1 MLIRKCLRG
10 PDLTANQRAV
20 LFWCLCPVCS
30 YKQRGEKSGQW
41 TQHLTDV
48 WQSVCVCEGSDRG
61 VFVSWFMRSVT
72 IGQPWIYAPP
82 LPNLPPNT
90 HTHSVVRWP
99 WGEVGVLMCLIAVVC
114 VWWPAVNEAVD
125 LLTLLQANTH
135 THTLLKTRARCFSA
149 LPETENCYLLCL
161 CLSGTVL
168 WSLSLLCL
176 LRLISS
182 FLKFCISRRCII
194 FLGNDLSP
202 FQTDSLFTLT

>member
-48 WQSVCVCEGSDRG
+48 WQSLCVCEGSDRG

-90 HTHSVVRWP
+90 HTHTQRSEMTVRWGGSP
-99 WGEVGVLMCLIAVVC
+99 DVFDCCGVC
-114 VWWPAVNEAVD
+114 VVACSERGCRFIDSV
-125 LLTLLQANTH
+125 TGQHTH
-135 THTLLKTRARCFSA
+135 THTPEDPSQVFFSTARNRE
-149 LPETENCYLLCL
+149 L
-161 CLSGTVL
+161 
-168 WSLSLLCL
+168 
-176 LRLISS
+176 
-182 FLKFCISRRCII
+182 
-194 FLGNDLSP
+194 
-202 FQTDSLFTLT
+202 LFTLPLSLWDGFVISVFALSSSTNK